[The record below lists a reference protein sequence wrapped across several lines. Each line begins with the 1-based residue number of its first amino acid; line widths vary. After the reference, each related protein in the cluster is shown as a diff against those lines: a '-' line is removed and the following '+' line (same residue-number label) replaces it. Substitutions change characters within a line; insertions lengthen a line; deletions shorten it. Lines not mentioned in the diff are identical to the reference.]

1 MLDAKESSDDENL
14 FRPDDLKTL
23 NVQQLGDLLS
33 KAKVETDLDRQ
44 LLLGVL
50 VRDSC
55 LRHIDEEPNKEL

>member
-33 KAKVETDLDRQ
+33 KTKGETDLDRQ